1 MLDSGYKPEL
11 PLVLKGLTFSTDAGE
26 RLGALANDRSLWY
39 QRIGDS
45 TTMFSPYGG
54 FQLANQATPS
64 YGWFMANGK
73 SITWMMTGA
82 IPMTLDLPK
91 GFPVTR
97 RWPSCIKLLAPV
109 TRHFAQRQ
117 RRRWSHGCREVL
129 FAAGVA
135 ANR

>member
-54 FQLANQATPS
+54 FQLTNQATPS

-82 IPMTLDLPK
+82 IPMTLDPSL
-91 GFPVTR
+91 GF
-97 RWPSCIKLLAPV
+97 L
-109 TRHFAQRQ
+109 
-117 RRRWSHGCREVL
+117 
-129 FAAGVA
+129 
-135 ANR
+135 